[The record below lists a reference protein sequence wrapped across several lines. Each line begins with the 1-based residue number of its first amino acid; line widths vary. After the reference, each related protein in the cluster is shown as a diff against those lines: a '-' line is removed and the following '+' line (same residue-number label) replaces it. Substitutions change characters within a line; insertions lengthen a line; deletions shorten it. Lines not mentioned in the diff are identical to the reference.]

1 MWKPV
6 FVLHNGLNIY
16 WVILC
21 SGLWRKSRREWG
33 DYLGCHDYGW
43 GKLPSLAN
51 LLGFYHHL
59 HAHSMSSFKIWKF
72 CEGSNPHS
80 PMWVCKHIIANYFIP
95 SLTQFRQV
103 FPDDYECWSS
113 WSIAVSQRSNPSG
126 KACDGAHR
134 TYTTGWQSGLSI
146 CTVAWAPWPHQPKHR
161 QFFAGVSSKPPEASW
176 LLGFV
181 NGAANV
187 HYLAF
192 QLHALLKSCTVPK
205 VLSKVPITQEWLR
218 ARRKEPC
225 HWWGTSYACLF
236 TQTHF
241 TLKIPT

>member
-1 MWKPV
+1 MGWGWKPV
-6 FVLHNGLNIY
+6 FVLHNGLNID

-21 SGLWRKSRREWG
+21 SWLWRKSGREWG
-33 DYLGCHDYGW
+33 DYFGCHDHGW
-43 GKLPSLAN
+43 GILPSLAN

-59 HAHSMSSFKIWKF
+59 HAQSMSSFKNWNF

-80 PMWVCKHIIANYFIP
+80 PMWVRKHIIVNYFVP

-103 FPDDYECWSS
+103 FPDDDECWSS
-113 WSIAVSQRSNPSG
+113 WSIAVSQGSNPSG

-181 NGAANV
+181 NGAANI
-187 HYLAF
+187 HQLTF
-192 QLHALLKSCTVPK
+192 QLHALLKSCTVP
-205 VLSKVPITQEWLR
+205 
-218 ARRKEPC
+218 
-225 HWWGTSYACLF
+225 
-236 TQTHF
+236 
-241 TLKIPT
+241 